1 MQMKLVVTL
10 FILSFT
16 SLCFSQNTG
25 MIVGKIMDN
34 ELQNSPLIFAD
45 IAIEDTSIKCNSDL
59 TGLFVLENLKDGA
72 YTLICSF
79 VGYET
84 QKINVTVI
92 SGQSTDVKL
101 GLNASTVSVL
111 ELASIAS
118 IAQKEDKTAS
128 ILN

>member
-1 MQMKLVVTL
+1 MKLVVTIL
-10 FILSFT
+10 ILSFT

-45 IAIEDTSIKCNSDL
+45 IAIKGTSIKCNSDL